1 MLVPKTDT
9 PQVRVQASSRLVRL
23 EVRRMPPDPRLASL
37 TNCTLSQYS
46 TTAVT
51 HWSPAYAIYRC
62 FPSCQISI
70 YHNLTSQQHHIS
82 AVGPSNHQY
91 QQSLTASMDIK
102 SSRPEYNRSHTPRAD
117 HRSNTPINPRRKFHR
132 RGTGDSTNQPDNSSE
147 DESKSIMSDDS
158 SHELDDFDSDEDV
171 ESGLPTEERRKF
183 LRNQRRAN
191 NLSSRIAGTTNH
203 LSQEEKKEAD
213 KNVLRKL
220 ATNAALICAWYFFSL
235 SISLY
240 NKWMFSADNL
250 DFHFPLF
257 TTSLHMVVQFLLASI
272 VLLIFPSLRPTT
284 VKGTDAGPTKPL
296 LTPLFYLTRLV
307 PCGTTT
313 SLDIGLGN
321 ASLQTITLTF
331 YTMCK
336 SSVLIFVLIFAF
348 LFRLEHPSLKL
359 ILIILS
365 MTSGVVMMVFGETA
379 FQLGGFLLA
388 ISASFFSGFR
398 WAITQILLLRHPAT
412 SNPFAT
418 MFFLAPIMF
427 VTLFVIALF
436 SETPSAVI
444 IGLQLLAAKL
454 GTAKA
459 VLLMFVPGM
468 LAFCMIASEFT
479 LLQRTNVVT
488 LSICGIFKEVVTIG
502 AAGIV
507 FHDKL
512 SVVNILG
519 LVVTIVAIAVYNHM
533 KITNMRKESRE
544 KMVKKEEDP
553 GIESYEEEPARQP
566 LIDGEDD
573 TPRKRSNSGG
583 HGKSANRARKVS
595 R

>member
-1 MLVPKTDT
+1 MDFRP
-9 PQVRVQASSRLVRL
+9 SRN
-23 EVRRMPPDPRLASL
+23 D
-37 TNCTLSQYS
+37 N
-46 TTAVT
+46 
-51 HWSPAYAIYRC
+51 
-62 FPSCQISI
+62 
-70 YHNLTSQQHHIS
+70 
-82 AVGPSNHQY
+82 
-91 QQSLTASMDIK
+91 
-102 SSRPEYNRSHTPRAD
+102 NRSHTPRAE
-117 HRSNTPINPRRKFHR
+117 NVNAPINPRRKFHR
-132 RGTGDSTNQPDNSSE
+132 RGTGDSTNQPDLSSE
-147 DESKSIMSDDS
+147 DEDKSIMSDSS
-158 SHELDDFDSDEDV
+158 SHELDDFSSNSDEDV
-171 ESGLPTEERRKF
+171 ELESGLPSEERRKF
-183 LRNQRRAN
+183 LRNQRRARDLN
-191 NLSSRIAGTTNH
+191 SRIAGTSGP

-213 KNVLRKL
+213 KHVLRKL
-220 ATNAALICAWYFFSL
+220 GANAILICLWYFFSL

-257 TTSLHMVVQFLLASI
+257 TTSLHMVVQFLLAST

-284 VKGTDAGPTKPL
+284 ANRDQNQNQQKDDTGASKPL

-348 LFRLEHPSLKL
+348 LFRLEQPSVKL

-365 MTSGVVMMVFGETA
+365 MTMGVVMMVFGETA
-379 FQLGGFLLA
+379 FQLTGFMLA

-398 WAITQILLLRHPAT
+398 WALTQILLLRHPAT

-444 IGLQLLAAKL
+444 VGLQLLAHNL

-459 VLLMFVPGM
+459 VLLMFVPGV

-512 SVVNILG
+512 SVINIFG
-519 LVVTIVAIAVYNHM
+519 LLVTIVSIAFYNHM
-533 KITNMRKESRE
+533 KITSMRKESRE
-544 KMVKKEEDP
+544 RLFKKEEDLP
-553 GIESYEEEPARQP
+553 NEISYVEDSARQP
-566 LIDGEDD
+566 LIDGEDE

-583 HGKSANRARKVS
+583 QTKSAKRARKVS